1 MIDRKP
7 NLAGYARASY
17 LRELHGDLA
26 GAVEAMRLAV
36 AAGGPAAENS
46 AYVSALL
53 GELERRRGRTAARA
67 ARVRARAGA
76 RCPDH
81 PGRERG
87 PRAAR
92 AGTRA
97 AIARPAA
104 ARSTGCRCPS
114 T

>member
-1 MIDRKP
+1 MLDRKP

-36 AAGGPAAENS
+36 DAGGPAAENS

-53 GELERRRGRTAARA
+53 GELERRRGRR
-67 ARVRARAGA
+67 
-76 RCPDH
+76 
-81 PGRERG
+81 
-87 PRAAR
+87 
-92 AGTRA
+92 
-97 AIARPAA
+97 AA
-104 ARSTGCRCPS
+104 ARRAFRQALALVPGHPGAELGLARLDGDVERGCASSSSGSRCPS